1 MYNLKL
7 SKMEKSILKKLV
19 DCGFSIIP
27 VDENKTPIGAWKKY
41 QTENRTKAE
50 IDNLSSPLFGLVTG
64 YNDLEVLDL
73 DLKVFATLQEQNDF
87 WNEYLNF
94 LKDNIDDFEKKF
106 VIYKTKNQGYHILY
120 RCKKIE
126 GNTKIA
132 RLKGHKEAIIES
144 RGRFGM
150 VVIYENQISK
160 LSYSEIQ
167 EITERDRDI
176 AWSISKTFNYVEDIE
191 IEKPKLK
198 ETVFDD
204 SIIKPWDDY
213 NEKTSIF
220 DIISDDLK
228 IVRTLNDKY
237 ILKRFGS
244 ENPTSGSV
252 FKSNGCMYLFSTG
265 TIYPNEKLISP
276 FVAFTYKF
284 HNGNFSESS
293 KDIYSKGFGTRL
305 VSKKKEVEKKETP
318 KINKD
323 DLVFPIDIFPKPIQS
338 YILECKE
345 TLDSSVDYM
354 GCSMLWL
361 CSVIIG
367 NSIQIEV
374 KKGWN
379 ETATIWLAVVG
390 KAGLGKTPSIH
401 NIIKPLLSANNKEI
415 KNYIKQLEKF
425 EYYDKLTAK
434 EKKEH
439 EEIQKPSKTQFIAN
453 DITIEALVEL
463 HQENKN
469 SVGVFK
475 DELAGWFKD
484 MNKYREGSDLEFWL
498 STWSG
503 KAISLNRKTAKSSFV
518 DKPLVSVLGGIQPSI
533 LNSFYTEDNKDNG
546 FMDRMLLSY
555 PDLNIEVWNDK
566 EMSYDSINW
575 FSDSIIAF
583 YETIKHKV
591 VEYNED
597 GDIEPKIAIIPKE
610 SKTEWIRVFN
620 EYTNIQNSDTE
631 NEYMKSMLPKQ
642 KSYLPRFALLI
653 NVLDSFF
660 DDTKKAD
667 ALTISK
673 DSILKA
679 EKVSKY
685 FIAMAKKI
693 KVNSIET
700 SEIKT
705 IISTNKNKTN
715 KEKFLELY
723 KINPDLNKKEVA
735 ELLGVS
741 LQMIYKYVKEIK

>member
-1 MYNLKL
+1 
-7 SKMEKSILKKLV
+7 MEKSILKKLV
-19 DCGFSIIP
+19 DNGFSIIP
-27 VDENKTPIGAWKKY
+27 VDENKTPLGAWKKY
-41 QTENRTKAE
+41 QTEARTKDE
-50 IDNLSSPLFGLVTG
+50 IDALTSPLYGLITG
-64 YNDLEVLDL
+64 YNDLEVIDI
-73 DLKVFATLQEQNDF
+73 DLKVFSTLQEQNDF
-87 WNEYLNF
+87 WNEYLSF
-94 LKDNIDDFEKKF
+94 LKDNIDDFDKKF
-106 VIYKTKNQGYHILY
+106 SIYKTKNQGYHILY
-120 RCKKIE
+120 RCKNIA

-132 RLKGHKEAIIES
+132 RLQGHKEAVIES
-144 RGRFGM
+144 RGKYGM
-150 VVIYENQISK
+150 VVIYENKISK

-167 EITERDRDI
+167 LITDRDREI
-176 AWSISKTFNYVEDIE
+176 AWSISKTYNHIDEIE

-198 ETVFDD
+198 EKTFDAA
-204 SIIKPWDDY
+204 IIKPWDDY

-220 DIISDDLK
+220 DIVGDEVK
-228 IVRTLNDKY
+228 VVRNLSDKY
-237 ILKRFGS
+237 IVKRVGS
-244 ENPTSGSV
+244 ENPTSGSI

-265 TIYPNEKLISP
+265 TIYPHEKLITP
-276 FVAFTYKF
+276 FIAYTFKY
-284 HNGNFSESS
+284 HHGNYSESAS
-293 KDIYSKGFGTRL
+293 EIYKLGFGTR
-305 VSKKKEVEKKETP
+305 VVKKEIDIEKRELP

-323 DLVFPIDIFPKPIQS
+323 DLVFPIEIFPKSIQA
-338 YILECKE
+338 YILECNE
-345 TLDSSVDYM
+345 TLDSSIDYM

-361 CSVIIG
+361 ISVVIG

-415 KNYIKQLEKF
+415 KNYIKQSEKF
-425 EYYDKLTAK
+425 EAYDKLSAK
-434 EKKEH
+434 DKKDH
-439 EEIQKPSKTQFIAN
+439 EEIHKPIKKQFIAN

-469 SVGVFK
+469 SIGVFK

-555 PDLNIEVWNDK
+555 PELSIEVWNDK
-566 EMSYDSINW
+566 EMNYETIQWYNDSLI
-575 FSDSIIAF
+575 SF

-591 VEYNED
+591 VEFDED
-597 GDIEPKIAIIPKE
+597 GDIKPKIAIIPAE
-610 SKTEWIRVFN
+610 SKKEWIRVFN
-620 EYTNIQNSDTE
+620 EYTSIQNSDDE

-653 NVLDSFF
+653 NAFNSFF
-660 DDTKKAD
+660 DETQKEN
-667 ALTISK
+667 ALVISK
-673 DSILKA
+673 DAILSA
-679 EKVSKY
+679 EKLSKY

-693 KVNSIET
+693 KINSIET
-700 SEIKT
+700 NEIKT
-705 IISTNKNKTN
+705 IINTNKNKTT
-715 KEKFLELY
+715 KEQFTELY
-723 KINPDLNKKEVA
+723 KKNPDLNKKEIS
-735 ELLGVS
+735 ESLGVS
-741 LQMIYKYVKEIK
+741 VQMIYKYIKDFKPV

>member
-1 MYNLKL
+1 
-7 SKMEKSILKKLV
+7 MEKSILKKLV

-41 QTENRTKAE
+41 QTENRTKSE

-198 ETVFDD
+198 ETVFDE

-555 PDLNIEVWNDK
+555 PDLNIEAWNDK

-741 LQMIYKYVKEIK
+741 LQMIYKYVKEMK

>member
-1 MYNLKL
+1 MN
-7 SKMEKSILKKLV
+7 KSLLKKLV

-27 VDENKTPIGAWKKY
+27 VDENKCPIGSWKKY
-41 QTENRTKAE
+41 QTQARTKEE
-50 IDNLSSPLFGLVTG
+50 IDNLNSPLYGLVTG
-64 YNDLEVLDL
+64 YNGLEVLDT
-73 DLKVFATLQEQNDF
+73 DLKVFSTLQEQNDF
-87 WNEYLNF
+87 WNEYLSF
-94 LKDNIDDFEKKF
+94 LKDNIDDFDKKF
-106 VIYKTKNQGYHILY
+106 AIYKTKNQGYHILY
-120 RCKKIE
+120 RCKNIA

-132 RLKGHKEAIIES
+132 KLKGHKEAVIES
-144 RGRFGM
+144 RGKYGM
-150 VVIYENQISK
+150 VVIYENKISK

-167 EITERDRDI
+167 EISERDRDI
-176 AWSISKTFNYVEDIE
+176 AWSISKTYNHIEETTIEVPKVKQTTFNEA
-191 IEKPKLK
+191 
-198 ETVFDD
+198 
-204 SIIKPWDDY
+204 IIKPWDDY
-213 NEKTSIF
+213 NQKVSIF
-220 DIISDDLK
+220 DIVSDDVK
-228 IVRTLNDKY
+228 VVRQLADKY
-237 ILKRFGS
+237 IIKRIGS
-244 ENPTSGSV
+244 ENPTSGSI

-265 TIYPNEKLISP
+265 TIYPHEKLITP
-276 FVAFTYKF
+276 FIAYTYKY
-284 HNGNFSESS
+284 HNGDFSASAS
-293 KDIYSKGFGTRL
+293 AIYKDGYGTR
-305 VSKKKEVEKKETP
+305 VVKKEIEIEKRELP

-323 DLVFPIDIFPKPIQS
+323 DLVFPIEIFPKPIQS
-338 YILECKE
+338 YILECNE
-345 TLDSSVDYM
+345 TLDSSIDYM

-361 CSVIIG
+361 ISVVVG

-415 KNYIKQLEKF
+415 KNYIKQNEKY
-425 EYYDKLTAK
+425 EYYEKLSAK

-439 EEIQKPSKTQFIAN
+439 EEIHKPTKTQFIAN

-469 SVGVFK
+469 SIGVFK

-503 KAISLNRKTAKSSFV
+503 KAISLNRKTARSSFV

-555 PDLNIEVWNDK
+555 PDLDVEKWNDK
-566 EMSYDSINW
+566 EMDYDSIQWYN
-575 FSDSIIAF
+575 DSIISF

-591 VEYNED
+591 VEFDED
-597 GDIEPKIAIIPKE
+597 GDVKPKIAKIPEE
-610 SKTEWIRVFN
+610 SKKEWIRVFN
-620 EYTNIQNSDTE
+620 EYTDIQNSDEE

-653 NVLDSFF
+653 NAFNSFF
-660 DDTKKAD
+660 DLECKMD

-673 DSILKA
+673 ESILSA
-679 EKVSKY
+679 EKLSKY

-700 SEIKT
+700 NEIKT
-705 IISTNKNKTN
+705 IIQSNKNKST
-715 KEKFLELY
+715 KELFLELY
-723 KINPDLNKKEVA
+723 RKNPDLNKKEVS
-735 ELLGVS
+735 ENLGVS
-741 LQMIYKYVKEIK
+741 VQMIYKYIKELQKI

>member
-1 MYNLKL
+1 MD
-7 SKMEKSILKKLV
+7 KSILKKLV

-27 VDENKTPIGAWKKY
+27 VDANKTPIGAWKKY
-41 QTENRTKAE
+41 QTEARSKIE
-50 IDNLSSPLFGLVTG
+50 IDALESPLFGLVTG
-64 YNDLEVLDL
+64 YNDLEVIDI
-73 DLKVFATLQEQNDF
+73 DLKVFATLQEQNEF
-87 WNEYLNF
+87 WNEYLSF
-94 LKDNIDDFEKKF
+94 LKDNIDDFDKKF

-120 RCKKIE
+120 RCKTIN

-132 RLKGHKEAIIES
+132 RLENHKEAIIES
-144 RGRFGM
+144 RGKFGM
-150 VVIYENQISK
+150 VVIYENKISK

-167 EITERDRDI
+167 LISERDRDI
-176 AWSISKTFNYVEDIE
+176 AWSISKTYNHVSEIE
-191 IEKPKLK
+191 IEIPKIK
-198 ETVFDD
+198 DNTFNE

-213 NEKTSIF
+213 NQKVSIF
-220 DIISDDLK
+220 DIVGDDVK
-228 IVRTLNDKY
+228 VVRNLNDKY
-237 ILKRFGS
+237 IVKRVGS
-244 ENPTSGSV
+244 ENPTSGSI

-265 TIYPNEKLISP
+265 TIYPHEKLVTP
-276 FVAFTYKF
+276 FIAYTYKN
-284 HNGNFSESS
+284 HNGNFSESA
-293 KDIYSKGFGTRL
+293 KEIYKQGFGTR
-305 VSKKKEVEKKETP
+305 VVKKETVIEKRELP
-318 KINKD
+318 KINKN

-338 YILECKE
+338 YILECNE
-345 TLDSSVDYM
+345 TLDSSIDYM

-361 CSVIIG
+361 ISVVIG

-415 KNYIKQLEKF
+415 KNYIKQSEKF
-425 EYYDKLTAK
+425 EYYDKLSAK

-439 EEIQKPSKTQFIAN
+439 EEIHKPIKTQFIAN

-469 SVGVFK
+469 SIGVFK

-503 KAISLNRKTAKSSFV
+503 KAISLNRKTARSSFV

-533 LNSFYTEDNKDNG
+533 LNAFYTEDNKDNG

-555 PDLNIEVWNDK
+555 PSLDIEKWNDK
-566 EMSYDSINW
+566 EMNYDTIQW
-575 FSDSIIAF
+575 FNDSIISF

-591 VEYNED
+591 VEYDED
-597 GDIEPKIAIIPKE
+597 GDIKQKIAIIPKD

-620 EYTNIQNSDTE
+620 EYTDIQNSDEE

-653 NVLDSFF
+653 NAFNSFF
-660 DDTKKAD
+660 DDTQKIS
-667 ALTISK
+667 ALEITK
-673 DSILKA
+673 ESILSA
-679 EKVSKY
+679 EKLSKY

-700 SEIKT
+700 NEIKT
-705 IISTNKNKTN
+705 IINTNKNKSI
-715 KEKFLELY
+715 KEQFIELY
-723 KINPDLNKKEVA
+723 KKNPDLNKKEVS
-735 ELLGVS
+735 EHLGVS
-741 LQMIYKYVKEIK
+741 LQMIYKYIKDVKN